1 MSVLIDVSPL
11 MLRSA
16 GVKAYIWYW
25 IKALIDTAG
34 ADAVRTFPRV
44 DFSGTLDHERSMA
57 GTFETCAGLAA
68 LYAVNYLNLPL
79 IDLGLGSARLFHA
92 TNQVR
97 RAPRVKLL
105 TSTLHDLTCWSMP
118 AMHTPGNIRADSEFA
133 ERIWKR
139 ADALIA
145 VSESTRR
152 DAIQYLGLSPD
163 RVVTI
168 HSGVSQPFF
177 DITDEAARETA
188 RKYSLDKPFV
198 LVVGTIE
205 PRKNTARLLDAWESL
220 PDRYRRDFDL
230 VVAGPAG
237 WAAERSVARLR
248 EASNAVR
255 WLGYVAEADL
265 PGLTRAATVAAYPSL
280 YEGFGFPVA
289 QAMAAGTAVL
299 TSNVSSLPEV
309 GADGCEYVDP
319 ISTKSIAEGLT
330 RLLDSDS
337 LRRQLGA
344 AGAATARQR
353 YRWSICAERSLSLFR
368 SLGAF

>member
-1 MSVLIDVSPL
+1 MSLLIDVSPL

-25 IKALIDTAG
+25 TRALIDAAG
-34 ADAVRTFPRV
+34 KDAVRTFPRV
-44 DFSGTLDHERSMA
+44 DFSGTLNHESSMA
-57 GTFETCAGLAA
+57 SVLETFAGLAT
-68 LYAVNYLNLPL
+68 LYATNYLGLPL
-79 IDLGLGSARLFHA
+79 INLGLGRTKLFHA

-118 AMHTPGNIRADSEFA
+118 SMHTQDNIRADSEFA
-133 ERIWKR
+133 ERVWKR

-152 DAIQYLGLSPD
+152 DAINYLGIAPD

-168 HSGVSQPFF
+168 HSGVSEPFF
-177 DITDEAARETA
+177 DVTDQAARDAA
-188 RKYSLDKPFV
+188 RKHSLDKPFV

-205 PRKNTARLLDAWESL
+205 PRKNTARLLDAWSSL

-230 VVAGPAG
+230 VLAGPAG
-237 WAAERSVARLR
+237 WATERIVARLR
-248 EASNAVR
+248 QSSIGVR

-319 ISTKSIAEGLT
+319 ISTKSIAAGLI

-337 LRRQLGA
+337 LRLQLGA
-344 AGAATARQR
+344 AGAATARLR

-368 SLGAF
+368 NLGAF

>member
-1 MSVLIDVSPL
+1 MSLLIDVSPL

-25 IKALIDTAG
+25 TKALIEAAG
-34 ADAVRTFPRV
+34 KDAVRTFPRV
-44 DFSGTLDHERSMA
+44 DFSGTLNHESSMA
-57 GTFETCAGLAA
+57 SPLETFAGL
-68 LYAVNYLNLPL
+68 LTLFTTNYLGLPL
-79 IDLGLGSARLFHA
+79 INLGLGRSKLFHA

-97 RAPRVKLL
+97 RPPRVKYL

-118 AMHTPGNIRADSEFA
+118 AMHTHDNIRADALFA
-133 ERIWKR
+133 ERVWKQ
-139 ADALIA
+139 ADAIIA

-152 DAIQYLGLSPD
+152 DAIQYLGLPPE

-168 HSGVSQPFF
+168 HSGVSEPYFEV
-177 DITDEAARETA
+177 TGETARETA

-205 PRKNTARLLDAWESL
+205 PRKNTARLLDAWTSL
-220 PDRYRRDFDL
+220 PDRYRREFDL
-230 VVAGPAG
+230 VLAGPAG
-237 WAAERSVARLR
+237 WAAERTVARLR
-248 EASNAVR
+248 QSSKDVR

-265 PGLTRAATVAAYPSL
+265 PGLTRAATLAAYPSL

-289 QAMAAGTAVL
+289 QAMATGRAVL
-299 TSNVSSLPEV
+299 TSDVSSLPEV

-319 ISTKSIAEGLT
+319 ICTNSIAAGLI

-337 LRRQLGA
+337 LRLQLGA
-344 AGAATARQR
+344 AGAAIARQR
-353 YRWSICAERSLSLFR
+353 YRWSICAGKSLGLFR
-368 SLGAF
+368 DLGAL